1 MGGYVCGVR
10 TGITPAEALGI
21 VLEHTPLLGS
31 ETIGVTQ
38 APGRVLA
45 EPVVAGRSL
54 PPVDN
59 SAMDGYAVRAADL
72 AAADAEHPVALRL
85 AFKISPGDSPTRA
98 LAAGEAARILTGAAL
113 PPGADAVVCQEDT
126 ELVGERVA
134 VRVAPSPGNHV
145 RRAGE
150 DVRAGEEAIRAGV
163 SVGPGHVGLLLSLG
177 RGVVTVRQRA
187 RVALVSSGDEL
198 VEPDGDVTGSRIIA
212 SNAYAL
218 AAQCREIG
226 AEPSYLGIARD
237 TPGEVEARLR
247 AGLASDAIVSSA
259 GVSVGDC
266 DYVRGALA
274 KLGCR
279 LLFWGVEMRPGY
291 PLTFG
296 RFEAG
301 DGAAGPLAFGLPGN
315 PVSAMVTF
323 EQFVRPALLRMMGHA
338 RIHRPTLRARLGETL
353 RKAPG
358 RMHFV
363 RVTLA
368 RRGDEVVARSTG
380 GQGSGLLS
388 SMARAQALL
397 LFPAAESE
405 LREGE
410 FATVQ
415 VLDQGFL
422 AADAPGL

>member
-1 MGGYVCGVR
+1 VR
-10 TGITPAEALGI
+10 TGITPAEALSI

-31 ETIGVTQ
+31 ETVGVAE
-38 APGRVLA
+38 APGRVLV
-45 EPVVAGRSL
+45 EPVLAGRPL

-72 AAADAEHPVALRL
+72 AGASAEHPVSLAL
-85 AFKISPGDSPTRA
+85 AFNISAGDSPTRA
-98 LAAGEAARILTGAAL
+98 VAAGEAARILTGAAL

-126 ELVGERVA
+126 ELLGERVA
-134 VRVAPSPGNHV
+134 VRVAPPPGNHV

-150 DVRAGEEAIRAGV
+150 DVRAGERVIAAGV
-163 SVGPGHVGLLLSLG
+163 RVGPGQVGLLTSLG
-177 RGVVTVRQRA
+177 RSFVGVRQRA

-198 VEPDGDVTGSRIIA
+198 VEPDADVSDSRIIA
-212 SNAYAL
+212 SNSYAL

-237 TPGEVEARLR
+237 TPEDVEARLR
-247 AGLASDAIVSSA
+247 AGLTSDVIVSSA
-259 GVSVGDC
+259 GVSVGDR
-266 DYVRGALA
+266 DYVRGVLG

-301 DGAAGPLAFGLPGN
+301 DGAGGPLVFGLPGN

-358 RMHFV
+358 RLHFV
-363 RVTLA
+363 RVQLA
-368 RRGDEVVARSTG
+368 RQGDEVVAHSTG
-380 GQGSGLLS
+380 GQGSGMLS

-405 LREGE
+405 LREGA

-415 VLDQGFL
+415 ILDQGFL
-422 AADAPGL
+422 AADAPGF

>member
-1 MGGYVCGVR
+1 MR
-10 TGITPAEALGI
+10 TGITPAEALDI

-31 ETIGVTQ
+31 ESVGVSE
-38 APGRVLA
+38 APGRVLV
-45 EPVVAGRSL
+45 EPVLAERSL

-72 AAADAEHPVALRL
+72 AAASAEHPVSLTL
-85 AFKISPGDSPTRA
+85 AFMISAGDSPTRA

-134 VRVAPSPGNHV
+134 VRVVPPPGNHV

-150 DVRAGEEAIRAGV
+150 DVQAGAQAISAGV
-163 SVGPGHVGLLLSLG
+163 RVSPGHVVLLLSLG
-177 RGVVTVRQRA
+177 RGFVAVRQRA

-198 VEPDGDVTGSRIIA
+198 VEPDGDVSGGRIIA

-226 AEPSYLGIARD
+226 AEPSYVGIARD
-237 TPGEVEARLR
+237 TPADVEARLR
-247 AGLASDAIVSSA
+247 AGLASDVIVSSA
-259 GVSVGDC
+259 GVSVGDH
-266 DYVRGALA
+266 DYVRGVLD

-296 RFEAG
+296 RFEAE
-301 DGAAGPLAFGLPGN
+301 DGAGGPLVFGLPGN

-338 RIHRPTLRARLGETL
+338 RIHRPTLRARLGEAL

-388 SMARAQALL
+388 SMARAQGLL

-415 VLDQGFL
+415 ILDQGFL
-422 AADAPGL
+422 AADAPGF